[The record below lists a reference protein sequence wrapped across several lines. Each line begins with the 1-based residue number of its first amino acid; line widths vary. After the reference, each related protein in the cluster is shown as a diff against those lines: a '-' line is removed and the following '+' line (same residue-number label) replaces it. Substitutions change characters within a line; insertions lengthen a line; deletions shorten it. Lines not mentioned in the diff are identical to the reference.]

1 MDVKENQRIALTK
14 RLLQEGLLRL
24 LGKKELSKINVT
36 ELCRE
41 SGINRATFYKYYG
54 CPDDVLA
61 AIKEQFFH
69 ELLESQQQ
77 DRSDSPMTYIEAF
90 GRICTYL
97 YEHKELSK
105 HIIRNMDFNISD
117 ILVRLSQG
125 RNGMYEYLGKNF
137 DPDSAMLALTFIGYG
152 EYSIVRQW
160 LVEDI
165 DKTPKEIETII
176 FKLMNNGLF
185 Q

>member
-24 LGKKELSKINVT
+24 LEKKELSKINVT
-36 ELCRE
+36 ELCKE
-41 SGINRATFYKYYG
+41 SDINRATFYKYYG

-77 DRSDSPMTYIEAF
+77 DRSDSPMTYIEVF

-97 YEHKELSK
+97 YEYKELSK
-105 HIIRNMDFNISD
+105 HIIRNMDFNIS
-117 ILVRLSQG
+117 V
-125 RNGMYEYLGKNF
+125 
-137 DPDSAMLALTFIGYG
+137 
-152 EYSIVRQW
+152 
-160 LVEDI
+160 
-165 DKTPKEIETII
+165 
-176 FKLMNNGLF
+176 
-185 Q
+185 

>member
-1 MDVKENQRIALTK
+1 MTK

-24 LGKKELSKINVT
+24 LEKKDLAKINVT

-61 AIKEQFFH
+61 TIKEQFFQ

-77 DRSDSPMTYIEAF
+77 DTVKSPMTYIEAF
-90 GRICTYL
+90 GRMCVYL
-97 YEHKELSK
+97 YENKELSK

-117 ILVRLSQG
+117 ILAKLSQG
-125 RNGMYEYLGKNF
+125 RNGMYEYLEKSF
-137 DPDSAMLALTFIGYG
+137 DPESTRLASTFMGYG
-152 EYSIVRQW
+152 GYSIIRQW

-165 DKTPKEIETII
+165 DKTPKEIEGIVL
-176 FKLMNNGLF
+176 KLLNIDLF